1 MQKYSH
7 NSRRVQ
13 KELGGQNSIYA
24 LSERVDGI
32 ESDVDELKSYE
43 VKTVHTMTI
52 RPPEGSSTMTIKECL
67 VEAYNA
73 GYLDR
78 TKPEYSSWDN
88 VTVDALGA
96 SGTGFDIVNG
106 EYQRI
111 RAGYGSI
118 STQPI
123 PNYQRIEVGYAPAVI
138 AKIDCVLK
146 ADTTTGAIAYNNTT
160 TILADQVCEG
170 MNLTFTKGV
179 IS

>member
-13 KELGGQNSIYA
+13 KELGGDVYA
-24 LSERVDGI
+24 LSGRVDSI
-32 ESDVDELKSYE
+32 EEDVTRLEGYE
-43 VKTVHTMTI
+43 VKTVHTMKI
-52 RPPEGSSTMTIKECL
+52 RPAEGSSTMTIKECL
-67 VEAYNA
+67 AQAYA
-73 GYLDR
+73 SGYLDR
-78 TKPEYSSWDN
+78 TKPAFLTWDN
-88 VTVDALGA
+88 VTVQAFGP
-96 SGTGFDIVNG
+96 SGSGFDIVNG
-106 EYQRI
+106 EYQRL
-111 RAGYGSI
+111 RAGYGAI

-123 PNYQRIEVGYAPAVI
+123 PNYQRIELGYAPAVI

-179 IS
+179 LKS